1 MSNKPYLLLNTNI
14 YRFKINNRIIHII
27 NYGERHYQ
35 APKLDLSIYKNKK
48 TCFYL
53 EYPMRI
59 FNKQIDFMYFNNLNP
74 KTKKLPTKTYYL
86 RSLSKNKSR
95 LNSKF
100 NSISTPRPKQRLHKK
115 FSKNNSTKITPYDNR
130 YHIAKYF
137 GKWYLDNGY
146 KFDDDSTIPEDLKDC
161 MKSDLT
167 IASKHKKYNKLWDLC
182 PCDYRSNVFFYSFTG
197 LISILQQY
205 YLYILKSINSKNFCC
220 SFRKYMFINFDVF
233 MEEFITETPNTFEG
247 FINPIKEE
255 FERYK
260 KYDVLPLNEITE
272 QNQYKRIFGILDKY
286 MNNENYQK
294 IIKDPSTENITN
306 YFKGLDLAQLTID
319 IFNVNTCFYF
329 EEDLKKYPDIIE
341 FIKFY
346 YHQFE
351 KSILYGPCDITS
363 YDIILFINLNK
374 NIEKYNYHVIYNGLF
389 HFELFKYY
397 MLFFEQKYE
406 IMF

>member
-14 YRFKINNRIIHII
+14 YRFKINNRLIHII

-35 APKLDLSIYKNKK
+35 APKLDLSIYKNRK

-59 FNKQIDFMYFNNLNP
+59 FNKNVDFIYFDNLNP
-74 KTKKLPTKTYYL
+74 KKKQYLPKTYYL
-86 RSLSKNKSR
+86 RSLSKNKSSFNSR
-95 LNSKF
+95 LNS
-100 NSISTPRPKQRLHKK
+100 SPKQRLHKK
-115 FSKNNSTKITPYDNR
+115 STKIVSYDNR
-130 YHIAKYF
+130 YHLAKYF
-137 GKWYLDNGY
+137 GKWFLDNGY
-146 KFDDDSTIPEDLKDC
+146 KFDDDSIIPKDLKDV

-167 IASKHKKYNKLWDLC
+167 VASKHKKYNKLWDLC
-182 PCDYRSNVFFYSFTG
+182 PCDYRNNVFFFSFTG

-205 YLYILKSINSKNFCC
+205 YLYLLKSINSKNLC

-233 MEEFITETPNTFEG
+233 MEEFITKIPETFES

-260 KYDVLPLNEITE
+260 KYDVLPLNEETE
-272 QNQYKRIFGILDKY
+272 QNQYKKIFSILNKY
-286 MNNENYQK
+286 MNNEKYQN
-294 IIKDPSTENITN
+294 IIKDPSTENIVD

-341 FIKFY
+341 FIKFF

-351 KSILYGPCDITS
+351 KSILFGPCDITS

-374 NIEKYNYHVIYNGLF
+374 NIEKYNYHVIYNGNF

-406 IMF
+406 LML